1 MTMQETP
8 VRPMVEVPV
17 GTYFFHTR
25 NREAFHKRTVPLELA
40 PMPWTWLRTIGSG
53 MGLIIALATI
63 AYTSTPNIV
72 WLMMAAGAVVLGSLP
87 FWMSA
92 QANMRLNER
101 AWRDGTFCTGE
112 IDSCVSVVPWG
123 NARQFQVR
131 VAYRFR
137 TPKGILIRRIT
148 TQNRPDL
155 NGQPLPSP
163 GTLIMVLYFSD
174 GEYYLL

>member
-1 MTMQETP
+1 MTIQEVP

-17 GTYFFHTR
+17 GTYFFHAG
-25 NREAFHKRTVPLELA
+25 NREAFHKRMIPLELA
-40 PMPWTWLRTIGSG
+40 PMPWTWLPTIGIG
-53 MGLIIALATI
+53 MGLIIALATV
-63 AYTSTPNIV
+63 AYTATPHIA
-72 WLMMAAGAVVLGSLP
+72 WLMIATGAVVLGSLP

-92 QANMRLNER
+92 QANTRLNER
-101 AWRDGTFCTGE
+101 AWRDGRFCTGE

-137 TPKGILIRRIT
+137 TPKGIPIRRIT

-155 NGQPLPSP
+155 NGTQLPSP
-163 GTLIMVLYFSD
+163 STPVVVLYFSD
-174 GEYYLL
+174 EEYYLL